1 MTMKPFGRFNAFRYF
16 SALCVAAALLLAIPA
31 LSYLNEY
38 TGQTPD
44 HWDFAAFPV
53 TYSIN
58 PNVGSNIKGGS
69 TAAVA
74 VIQSSF
80 DTWNTSPN
88 AAVNITNAG
97 SSSATSNG
105 NDGVNLVCFVC
116 PGDYSKDS
124 TTLAVTWT
132 TIADAVGENT
142 GHGTRST
149 FAGQIFDADIL
160 FNPNVQWTTSGTPT
174 DPEEDLQ
181 TVATH
186 EIGHFLG
193 LDHSAVVRAVMY
205 PFAPPVLT
213 TLSYDDVA
221 AISSIYP
228 KATPDF
234 PTGSI
239 TGNVKF
245 TSGTPVFGA
254 HVFADSTD
262 NTAVAWPNI
271 RKSTISALTKTDGTY
286 SITGV
291 PAGNYTVGAEP
302 LDLPVTNS
310 DIKDYSTN
318 FAGRSSID
326 TVFNTRWH

>member
-1 MTMKPFGRFNAFRYF
+1 MKTFGRFNPARYF
-16 SALCVAAALLLAIPA
+16 AAFCTAAALMLTIPA

-38 TGQTPD
+38 TGQSPD

-53 TYSIN
+53 TYSFN
-58 PNVGSNIKGGS
+58 TNVGSNVKGGS
-69 TAAVA
+69 SAALA
-74 VIQSSF
+74 VVQASF
-80 DTWNTSPN
+80 DTWNKAPN
-88 AAVNITNAG
+88 AAINITYAG
-97 SSSATSNG
+97 TTATSSKA
-105 NDGVNLVCFVC
+105 NDGINLVCFSC

-132 TIADAVGENT
+132 TIADAAGENT
-142 GHGTRST
+142 HHGTST

-160 FNPNVQWTTSGTPT
+160 FNPNVQWTTAGTPT
-174 DPEEDLQ
+174 DPQEDLQ

-193 LDHSAVVRAVMY
+193 LDHSGVVRAVMF
-205 PFAPPVLT
+205 PFAPPLLT

-221 AISSIYP
+221 GVASIYP
-228 KATPDF
+228 KVTADF

-239 TGNVKF
+239 SGTVTF
-245 TSGTPVFGA
+245 TSGGGVLGA
-254 HVFADSTD
+254 HVFADSTSAD
-262 NTAVAWPNI
+262 APLWPNI
-271 RKSTISALTKTDGTY
+271 RKSPISALTKGNGSYTI
-286 SITGV
+286 SGV

-318 FAGRSSID
+318 VAGRASVD
-326 TVFNTRWH
+326 TTFTTRWH